1 MRHFFVTAFAIT
13 LCSTMAFGAG
23 GEWFDTDVSSQWDM
37 TLANVPDGTTPDGWN
52 PYHQP
57 NTNGSYTNT
66 SVSVAGGALQA
77 TMPTDGVDYAQ
88 VNDPN
93 GWDRIALIK
102 THDQLPGAATAYDG
116 KLLGDISGAD
126 IIVARVRVNTDVIW
140 AGTSLVSQRYRD
152 GFPWSPGGV
161 NSGFNASQN
170 MTWNSPFGEASLGL
184 HMIDADHWSAA
195 DGYTNF
201 WDFDDNSNNVEAEWY
216 KAWHTDTNPATAVM
230 VDSLDNQVYAYMGWR
245 LDNDGTWDTENGQDS
260 DKDATTT
267 AAFNAAKAN
276 VGAMAIA
283 FGSGGLAT
291 SGWTLDNSFAGGTNL
306 FEVDLFATPMPG
318 DADVDGDVDFSENPL
333 GGGDG
338 NSDLNILN
346 SYAGM
351 PSGASWFEGDFDG
364 DGDVD
369 FTENPLG
376 GGDGQSDLNI
386 LNSNA
391 GTSYSDLGED
401 NAGGTGTAELVY
413 DYATGKVW
421 IETADATINTI
432 ELFTDG
438 STLVI
443 DTGAV
448 GNLNGSAPNDLNSSA
463 LQYFVSSGLP
473 TGESLIGQILPGNLT
488 EGDVVLGTNLLFRF
502 ARAGEAPQSG
512 VVTLIP
518 EPTSIALLGL
528 GGLAL
533 LRRRRA

>member
-1 MRHFFVTAFAIT
+1 MRHFFVTASAIT
-13 LCSTMAFGAG
+13 LCSTIALGAG

-37 TLANVPDGTTPDGWN
+37 TLGNVPDGTTPDGWN

-57 NTNGSYTNT
+57 STNGSYTNT

-77 TMPTDGVDYAQ
+77 TMPTDGVDYGQ

-126 IIVARVRVNTDVIW
+126 IIVARVRVNTDVIA

-152 GFPWSPGGV
+152 GAPWAPGGV

-306 FEVDLFATPMPG
+306 FQVDLFATPMPG
-318 DADVDGDVDFSENPL
+318 DVNADSIVDLNDANVLVGNFGQPVGGTTWFQGDFNDDGNVDLNDANDLVGNFGVSYADSATANATAGTTGAAEWTFDAVVNGLSTTITIDAVEQALLSTTALDGATLTLVQQAVPFSTAQPGPGAQVGEFLTSNFVTGQEIIDITVPDFGIYTFEAL
-333 GGGDG
+333 YNTAGGG
-338 NSDLNILN
+338 
-346 SYAGM
+346 
-351 PSGASWFEGDFDG
+351 
-364 DGDVD
+364 
-369 FTENPLG
+369 
-376 GGDGQSDLNI
+376 
-386 LNSNA
+386 A
-391 GTSYSDLGED
+391 GT
-401 NAGGTGTAELVY
+401 TQTFQ
-413 DYATGKVW
+413 
-421 IETADATINTI
+421 IE
-432 ELFTDG
+432 F
-438 STLVI
+438 
-443 DTGAV
+443 
-448 GNLNGSAPNDLNSSA
+448 
-463 LQYFVSSGLP
+463 
-473 TGESLIGQILPGNLT
+473 
-488 EGDVVLGTNLLFRF
+488 
-502 ARAGEAPQSG
+502 
-512 VVTLIP
+512 IP